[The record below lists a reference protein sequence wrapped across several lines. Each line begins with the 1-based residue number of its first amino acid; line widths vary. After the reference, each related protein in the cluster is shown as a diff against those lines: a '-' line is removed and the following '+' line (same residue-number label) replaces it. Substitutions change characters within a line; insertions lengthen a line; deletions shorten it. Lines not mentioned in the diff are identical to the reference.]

1 MTYIMIA
8 IVALL
13 LLVLAVILYN
23 SLVRLRLEADE
34 ALSDIDVQ
42 LKRRYDLI
50 PNLIET
56 VKGYAKHEKGVF
68 EEVTR
73 ARSQAEGTSLRADP
87 QAAGKAEG
95 MLSAALGNLIAVA
108 ENYPDLKASSNFLD
122 LQREL
127 SATEDK
133 IAASRRYYN
142 SVIRTYNTKTQQV
155 PSSIVARLFRFGKRE
170 FFELA
175 DAEEREVVEVRF

>member
-1 MTYIMIA
+1 MTYI
-8 IVALL
+8 IVAIAVVLL
-13 LLVLAVILYN
+13 LALGVILYN

-50 PNLIET
+50 PNLLET
-56 VKGYAKHEKGVF
+56 VKGYASHEKGVF
-68 EEVTR
+68 EEVTKAR
-73 ARSQAEGTSLRADP
+73 AAAEGVSVRDNP
-87 QAAGKAEG
+87 KAAGEAQG
-95 MLSAALGNLIAVA
+95 LLGAALGNLIAVA

-142 SVIRTYNTKTQQV
+142 GVVRTYNTKVQQV
-155 PSSIVARLFRFGKRE
+155 PSSLVARLFRFRPRE
-170 FFELA
+170 FFEVE
-175 DAEEREVVEVRF
+175 DEKERQVVQVEF